1 MRADLLRELEKITEE
16 EQDILDG
23 GREIQKARYTD
34 TLDFTIDNKKLL
46 SSGQLIA
53 IRTHTRFLPFP
64 KHKHNY
70 VEVSYC
76 CKGHITHVIDEKEV
90 VLEAGDLL
98 FLNQYTWHSV
108 KAAGSSDIGVNFIIL
123 PEFFNMNFQ
132 FLERDS
138 IVANFFVDLLRKNAH
153 EGQYLHFKA
162 AGVLPVQNLV
172 ENLIYSLIAGD
183 VDSQNALN
191 QATMGLLL
199 LSLANHTDTLEASL
213 PQQQP
218 DMLLATVLQYIEE
231 SYKTASLSALA
242 ASTHQSLPSLSR
254 FIQRNA
260 GASFKELLQQKR
272 LEKAAF
278 LLKNTDLPVSDIIA
292 AVGYENHSYFYRR
305 FQAVYGVTPNGW
317 RIGGMSQ

>member
-1 MRADLLRELEKITEE
+1 MRADLLAQLEKITEE
-16 EQDILDG
+16 EQLILSG
-23 GREIQKARYTD
+23 RREIQKDRYTD
-34 TLDFTIDNKKLL
+34 ALDFTVDNKKMM
-46 SSGQLIA
+46 SAGQLIA

-64 KHKHNY
+64 NHKHNY

-76 CKGHITHVIDEKEV
+76 CKGHITHVIDGREV

-98 FLNQYTWHSV
+98 FLNQYTWHEV
-108 KAAGSSDIGVNFIIL
+108 KEAGISDIGVNFIIL
-123 PEFFNMNFQ
+123 PEFFDMAFR

-138 IVANFFVDLLRKNAH
+138 IVANFFVDLLRQNAH

-183 VDSQNALN
+183 ADSQNALN
-191 QATMGLLL
+191 QTTMGLLL
-199 LSLANHTDTLEASL
+199 LSLASHTDTLKAFL
-213 PQQQP
+213 PQQQS
-218 DMLLATVLQYIEE
+218 DMLLATVLQYIEK
-231 SYKTASLSALA
+231 SYKTASLSSLA
-242 ASTHQSLPSLSR
+242 AATHQSLPSLSR

-260 GASFKELLQQKR
+260 GASFQELLQRKR

-317 RIGGMSQ
+317 RMGGV

>member
-1 MRADLLRELEKITEE
+1 MRTELLVQLEKITEE
-16 EQDILDG
+16 EQLILSG
-23 GREIQKARYTD
+23 RREIQRDRYTD
-34 TLDFTIDNKKLL
+34 AQDFTVDNKKMM

-70 VEVSYC
+70 IEVNYC
-76 CKGHITHVIDEKEV
+76 CKGYITHVIEGKEV
-90 VLEAGDLL
+90 VLESGDLL
-98 FLNQYTWHSV
+98 FLNQYTWHEV
-108 KAAGSSDIGVNFIIL
+108 KEAGFDDISVNFFIL
-123 PEFFNMNFQ
+123 PEFFDMNFQ
-132 FLERDS
+132 VLERDS
-138 IVANFFVDLLRKNAH
+138 IVANFFVDLLRQNAH
-153 EGQYLHFKA
+153 QGQYLHFKV
-162 AGVLPVQNLV
+162 GHLLPIQNLM
-172 ENLIYSLIAGD
+172 ENMIYSLISGD
-183 VDSQNALN
+183 ADSQNVLK
-191 QATMGLLL
+191 QATMHLLL
-199 LSLANHTDTLEASL
+199 LALASHTDTLEAAM

-218 DMLLATVLQYIEE
+218 DMLLATVFQYIDEK
-231 SYKTASLSALA
+231 YKTASLSALA

-260 GASFKELLQQKR
+260 GASFKELLQRKR

-317 RIGGMSQ
+317 RGKNE